1 VPEGLESPL
10 ALSTQVARDPA
21 VIDAGERLVI
31 GVGDHRL
38 VAAPIALIGF
48 LIVTLLRE
56 RPLRGTTAAAQKQPS
71 QRPAPSHA

>member
-21 VIDAGERLVI
+21 VIDGERLVI